1 MSVKCDGCGKEVK
14 PQVVRQVGV
23 VGEGGR
29 GGANKDWKKPGV
41 KTLIRKTVQLSTH
54 PIYSIFYWVFGT
66 ATPTQYLLPDIV
78 RKRCWLY
85 SDTFVRDSMHFLKKK
100 YLTGQGLPNFC
111 WGVAGDGWQKN
122 TQILHVQ
129 VLVGR
134 GREAWPS
141 APKMRLRHAAD
152 LGEGTV
158 SLTYTKQHQ
167 DGADPQNSGQ
177 YIKLLQC

>member
-1 MSVKCDGCGKEVK
+1 MGW
-14 PQVVRQVGV
+14 
-23 VGEGGR
+23 

-100 YLTGQGLPNFC
+100 YLTGHRTRSPKFLLG
-111 WGVAGDGWQKN
+111 GGRGWLAEKYAN
-122 TQILHVQ
+122 PARAS
-129 VLVGR
+129 VGWT